1 MTVNGARLV
10 PTTVGAWLAARDP
23 APPPALTARLR
34 ELLGA
39 TALAS
44 DAREAPEVLLR
55 AGEAVLGRLLHEG
68 ASTRESALDLLAADA
83 LVTYAFE
90 AASAQP
96 ATLEVRAGRA
106 MAEIARVAGR
116 AGKAGT
122 GGTAGA
128 AGAA

>member
-1 MTVNGARLV
+1 MDVARPV
-10 PTTVGAWLAARDP
+10 PATVGAWLAEREP
-23 APPPALTARLR
+23 APPPALAGRLR

-39 TALAS
+39 AALAS

-55 AGEAVLGRLLHEG
+55 AGEAVLGRLLHEA

-96 ATLEVRAGRA
+96 GTLEARAGRA
-106 MAEIARVAGR
+106 MAEIARVAGQ
-116 AGKAGT
+116 AGAA
-122 GGTAGA
+122 GTAGA
-128 AGAA
+128 S